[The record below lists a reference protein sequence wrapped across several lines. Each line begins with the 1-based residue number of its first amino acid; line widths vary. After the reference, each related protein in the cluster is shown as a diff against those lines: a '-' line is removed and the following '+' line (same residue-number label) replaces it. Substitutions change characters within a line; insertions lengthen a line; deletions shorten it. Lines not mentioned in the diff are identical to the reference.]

1 MNTIYIY
8 IVYMNFLMVKNN
20 NDKHCIY
27 DLSRYVW
34 KVIFFKKKK
43 KKRENVYELFSQ
55 KVSESFP
62 WEL

>member
-1 MNTIYIY
+1 
-8 IVYMNFLMVKNN
+8 MNFLMVKNN

-34 KVIFFKKKK
+34 KVIFKKKKK